1 MKISLR
7 LAEQLGADANR
18 HGVLAEIEKH
28 SGVERH
34 TVASWLNNTAR
45 YVSLDA
51 LGRVADYLVKRGTE
65 KDLLPGALLGRDPEY
80 FWDALASCKNLHFCL
95 GTRTSPQWP
104 GSDYVMSADAH
115 LQGRMLTEISN
126 RVYRANG
133 AVATESRGANE
144 EETAQH
150 GIERRTERGTEEA
163 IRRENGGGRQPGAVP
178 EAISHEQRL
187 AHSLFPEFNLL
198 PGPDRKL
205 TAENAG
211 DNWLRSKR
219 AATKLYDNFRAQPSS
234 ALIALASVKV
244 NPIVEIMLAKAFR
257 TEPFVSQ
264 DDVAKPRDR
273 KCPILFRYREKKDER
288 WDRDP
293 QPPSCCGGVRLAAK
307 TRAPRYGIYYETK
320 TGRWE
325 ACEWEPASDDVA
337 FLFYAYR
344 PSIVQVEVACGGFSA
359 RATRCLTR
367 KLDEITGQLGTPQF
381 VSDSLH
387 VGLYLIKFRFD
398 AGDTDYTRDR
408 DDRECEVDVIRLDEG
423 VLGGRLGQKRAAST
437 RSTAGTKTS
446 LRKRRQ
452 KPRHARA
459 ARSA

>member
-51 LGRVADYLVKRGTE
+51 LGAVAGYLVKRGAD
-65 KDLLPGALLGRDPEY
+65 KNLLPGALLGRDPEY

-95 GTRTSPQWP
+95 GTRVSPQWP
-104 GSDYVMSADAH
+104 GSDYVMSSDAH

-133 AVATESRGANE
+133 AVLRESRQRNQLGSIRHVA
-144 EETAQH
+144 A
-150 GIERRTERGTEEA
+150 RRTPRGQEEA
-163 IRRENGGGRQPGAVP
+163 AQQEKGDGQRHGAAAEAAGRQQG
-178 EAISHEQRL
+178 L

-198 PGPDRKL
+198 AGPDRRL

-211 DNWLRSKR
+211 EEWEQSKQ
-219 AATKLYDNFRAQPSS
+219 AAVKLYDRFRAQPSS

-244 NPIVEIMLAKAFR
+244 NPIVEVMLAKAFSA
-257 TEPFVSQ
+257 EAFVSQ
-264 DDVAKPRDR
+264 DDVAKPGERN
-273 KCPILFRYREKKDER
+273 CPILFRYREKKDER
-288 WDRDP
+288 WERDP
-293 QPPSCCGGVRLAAK
+293 QPPSCCGGLRLAAK
-307 TRAPRYGIYYETK
+307 TPAPRYGIYYETK
-320 TGRWE
+320 TGRWK
-325 ACEWEPASDDVA
+325 ACVWEPASDDVA

-344 PSIVQVEVACGGFSA
+344 PSNVQVEVACGGFSA

-367 KLDEITGQLGTPQF
+367 KLDEITEQLGKPQF
-381 VSDSLH
+381 ISESLH
-387 VGLYLIKFRFD
+387 VGLYLIAFSFD
-398 AGDTDYTRDR
+398 PKDKNYTRDR
-408 DDRECEVDVIRLDEG
+408 DERECEFRVIPLDDKVLRRRLEH
-423 VLGGRLGQKRAAST
+423 KRAA
-437 RSTAGTKTS
+437 RKRPAARMKTS
-446 LRKRRQ
+446 LRKQ
-452 KPRHARA
+452 
-459 ARSA
+459 